1 MDWNILGALGEIA
14 GGAGVVVSLV
24 YLGTQ
29 IRFSARATKSES
41 TRAMARQIQ
50 ELILLDDRL
59 WLWIDLWL
67 RGERQEAIRSNLEN
81 GFRLI
86 FDVYESMWV
95 AVRSGTVDGAY
106 ANRLYDRYLPYTLMA
121 NFGRDSW
128 RSIRGTYDPE
138 FVRFVDDFLEGLPPA
153 QSDEEMIVWLNTIRK
168 YRPDIFFEPATEVA
182 SA

>member
-59 WLWIDLWL
+59 WLWVDLWI
-67 RGERQEAIRSNLEN
+67 RGERHVGVVLT
-81 GFRLI
+81 G
-86 FDVYESMWV
+86 
-95 AVRSGTVDGAY
+95 
-106 ANRLYDRYLPYTLMA
+106 
-121 NFGRDSW
+121 
-128 RSIRGTYDPE
+128 
-138 FVRFVDDFLEGLPPA
+138 
-153 QSDEEMIVWLNTIRK
+153 K
-168 YRPDIFFEPATEVA
+168 
-182 SA
+182 